1 MMKILGNLGTKEIW
15 KKIEIE
21 AMMEI
26 LEIPEIREI
35 IEIPEIETMRKILD
49 SKIRDTKKT

>member
-1 MMKILGNLGTKEIW
+1 
-15 KKIEIE
+15 
-21 AMMEI
+21 MMEI

>member
-1 MMKILGNLGTKEIW
+1 M
-15 KKIEIE
+15 EIE